1 MCLLYYTFLTYTHA
15 VLYVLM
21 FILILYL
28 SPSPSLYILYIHLV
42 GPETITMIELLERFS
57 YYQGH
62 LRFRPVHVRYNN
74 MEVGRSVVLG
84 VYTH

>member
-1 MCLLYYTFLTYTHA
+1 MFICLLYTPIYT
-15 VLYVLM
+15 
-21 FILILYL
+21 
-28 SPSPSLYILYIHLV
+28 V

-74 MEVGRSVVLG
+74 MEVGRRRCIA
-84 VYTH
+84 